1 MPGLFDLTDP
11 GTQALWRQAVSF
23 LRSSNQG
30 NQVQQKLEDHRRL
43 QQQTIQEIRA
53 LRTEIKQPN
62 GQTETVQTLTV
73 ADEQATAPTEIP
85 KVPIVA
91 SEPYSH
97 YAPDMDVSIGCIPC
111 TRAHLST
118 IAASL
123 KAADHG
129 HLDQVSSAREEIV
142 ALKEYDLTDEKLAL
156 TPERDRTILTKY
168 RSQLDALEAGLTG
181 PAPEATVAA
190 ASLKEALRFAR
201 EDGIGHPEVQIR
213 VARTEE
219 AINAL
224 ERVTL
229 APERMKQMPKEEA
242 DRARKIL
249 PELRRARQ
257 DLINHTHSSEELES
271 VTARIALIDQELNPP
286 PAADKVKAISQQ
298 AQEMN
303 RNFRMDALASFQPHE
318 GVTAS

>member
-23 LRSSNQG
+23 LQSSNQG

-53 LRTEIKQPN
+53 LRTEIKQPD

-73 ADEQATAPTEIP
+73 ADGQATTPEATT
-85 KVPIVA
+85 KALDSSV
-91 SEPYSH
+91 PYSH
-97 YAPDMDVSIGCIPC
+97 YAPDMDVSVGCIPC

-156 TPERDRTILTKY
+156 TPERDRAILTKY
-168 RSQLDALEAGLTG
+168 RSQLDALETQLTG

-201 EDGIGHPEVQIR
+201 EDGVGHPEVQIR

-257 DLINHTHSSEELES
+257 DLINHMHTSEELES

-286 PAADKVKAISQQ
+286 P
-298 AQEMN
+298 
-303 RNFRMDALASFQPHE
+303 
-318 GVTAS
+318 

>member
-1 MPGLFDLTDP
+1 MPGLFDLSDP

-23 LRSSNQG
+23 LQSSNQG

-53 LRTEIKQPN
+53 LRTEIKQPD

-73 ADEQATAPTEIP
+73 ADGQATTPAVTTKAPDSS
-85 KVPIVA
+85 VL
-91 SEPYSH
+91 YSR
-97 YAPDMDVSIGCIPC
+97 YAPDMDVSVGCIPC

-123 KAADHG
+123 KEADHG
-129 HLDQVSSAREEIV
+129 HLDQVSAAREEIV
-142 ALKEYDLTDEKLAL
+142 ALKEYDLTDEKLAV
-156 TPERDRTILTKY
+156 TPERDRAVLAKY
-168 RSQLDALEAGLTG
+168 RAQLELLDQELKG

-201 EDGIGHPEVQIR
+201 EDGVSHPEVQIR

-242 DRARKIL
+242 DRARKML

-257 DLINHTHSSEELES
+257 DLINHLHTSEDLES
-271 VTARIALIDQELNPP
+271 VTARIAIIDQALNPP
-286 PAADKVKAISQQ
+286 PAADKVKEMAKQ
-298 AQEMN
+298 AQELN
-303 RNFRMDALASFQPHE
+303 RNFRMDALTSFQPYE